1 MKIVGRTLAV
11 RNQPAARRGHR
22 CSFVLEPLEPHRLFT
37 AAIVETGIL
46 GGHSHIAQYAI
57 DHPVQAHD
65 HCLGDHISSGGRTMS
80 DTAAHAYAGA
90 VAAVAAG
97 QPDARHRPHKKAH
110 AKSGSRHHHRK
121 KPTVPPSPPAAPPPV
136 TSPPGSTGSGSS
148 GTPATSD
155 TVDID
160 GNFID
165 GPFAGSLDET
175 FTLGPISLS
184 ALPQAIANYL
194 TEEYDSDAEEYER
207 ELGLGEE
214 IDTGPRNVSV
224 YNVTNNGVYVT
235 GSFICAGGSGLTAYD
250 YTGGFVAGPTT

>member
-1 MKIVGRTLAV
+1 M
-11 RNQPAARRGHR
+11 
-22 CSFVLEPLEPHRLFT
+22 
-37 AAIVETGIL
+37 
-46 GGHSHIAQYAI
+46 
-57 DHPVQAHD
+57 
-65 HCLGDHISSGGRTMS
+65 
-80 DTAAHAYAGA
+80 
-90 VAAVAAG
+90 
-97 QPDARHRPHKKAH
+97 
-110 AKSGSRHHHRK
+110 
-121 KPTVPPSPPAAPPPV
+121 
-136 TSPPGSTGSGSS
+136 
-148 GTPATSD
+148 
-155 TVDID
+155 DID

-184 ALPQAIANYL
+184 ALPQAIANHL

-207 ELGLGEE
+207 ELVLGEE